1 MDDFLIIG
9 GGVIGLSLAYQL
21 AGDGHRVR
29 VIDRTEP
36 GHEASWAGAGILPP
50 ANRSSSSDPLDQLTT
65 LSHRL
70 HAQWTR
76 DLKESTGIDN
86 GYRRC
91 GALYIARSQA
101 EQELLKAAAEIWRSQ
116 QVACEELNNAGLAE
130 VEPALAAEHAGVL
143 AAWRLPD
150 ECQLRNPRHL
160 KALVAACSL
169 RGVEI
174 VSAAEAEFFV
184 RQGSRV
190 THVKT
195 PAGDFSAGNFCIATG
210 AWTGKLG
217 ERVGLRMAVKPIRGQ
232 IALVNAGR
240 PVLRQILNEGP
251 RYLVPRPD
259 GYVLI
264 GSTEEDVGFDKRT
277 TTAATSGLL
286 QFALGLVPELGAAP
300 LERSWSGLRPCTK
313 DGLPYLGRAPD
324 FDNLYVAAGHFRG
337 GLHLSPATAVVLSQ
351 LMLGQ
356 TPEVDLTAFAV
367 NRN

>member
-21 AGDGHRVR
+21 AGAGQRVR

-36 GHEASWAGAGILPP
+36 GREASWAGAGILPP
-50 ANRSSSSDPLDQLTT
+50 ANRSSSADPLDQLTA

-70 HAQWTR
+70 HAQWTQ
-76 DLKESTGIDN
+76 DLKATTGIDN

-91 GALYIARSQA
+91 GALYIARSTA
-101 EQELLKAAAEIWRSQ
+101 EQELLKAAADIWRSQ
-116 QVACEELNNAGLAE
+116 QVACEELSTEGLAE
-130 VEPALAAEHAGVL
+130 VEPALAAKSAGIL

-160 KALVAACSL
+160 KALVAACTM
-169 RGVEI
+169 RGVVI
-174 VSAAEAEFFV
+174 VSAAEAEAF
-184 RQGSRV
+184 SREGNRI

-195 PAGDFSAGNFCIATG
+195 PAGDFAAGNFCIATG

-232 IALVNAGR
+232 IALVNVGR

-300 LERSWSGLRPCTK
+300 LERSWSGLRPSTQ
-313 DGLPYLGRAPD
+313 DGLPYLGRAPE

-337 GLHLSPATAVVLSQ
+337 GLHLSPATAVVMSQ

-356 TPEVDLTAFAV
+356 KPEIELARFAV
-367 NRN
+367 NRS